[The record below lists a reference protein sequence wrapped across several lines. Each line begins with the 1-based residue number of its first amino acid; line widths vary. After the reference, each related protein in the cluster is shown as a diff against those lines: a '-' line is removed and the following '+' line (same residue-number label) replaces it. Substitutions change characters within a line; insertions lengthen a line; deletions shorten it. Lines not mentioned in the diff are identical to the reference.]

1 MEKLGNV
8 MLFATNPKVLSGD
21 ENEYDFE
28 QLKHRSFFSKKKLLS
43 YEGNYLNL

>member
-21 ENEYDFE
+21 ENEYAFE
-28 QLKHRSFFSKKKLLS
+28 QLNYRSFFKLLS